1 MGGRLGGRGTSR
13 SIESHGGG
21 KGCDIGCRRRTAP
34 PRRRRR
40 SAALVVVV
48 AALPPSS
55 SSQRRSHL
63 RRHRNCRR
71 RNSRG
76 VKVARQ
82 PSGAGGQP
90 RRCSVARQQGGQ
102 AALGL
107 LLAGSLLRRIAVL
120 DPATAAVDVG
130 DAAPSP
136 RPSESGKLHAGDL
149 ATAAV
154 DAVTPTETMIHSGGR
169 GRRRRRRRR
178 RGSKG
183 PYERGGGGD
192 GDQAAKGCMDAAAT
206 GAKTGSTL
214 SSGCSA
220 AKAPAWMEEF
230 SGDSTLCKKKIN
242 RQETRLERF
251 RDRKLDSEMKQ
262 QSGGA
267 MNESYLARLMEHG
280 GMAACW
286 NTKKNNH
293 SCCTV

>member
-154 DAVTPTETMIHSGGR
+154 DAGE
-169 GRRRRRRRR
+169 
-178 RGSKG
+178 
-183 PYERGGGGD
+183 
-192 GDQAAKGCMDAAAT
+192 
-206 GAKTGSTL
+206 
-214 SSGCSA
+214 
-220 AKAPAWMEEF
+220 
-230 SGDSTLCKKKIN
+230 
-242 RQETRLERF
+242 
-251 RDRKLDSEMKQ
+251 
-262 QSGGA
+262 
-267 MNESYLARLMEHG
+267 
-280 GMAACW
+280 
-286 NTKKNNH
+286 
-293 SCCTV
+293 